1 MTEEPST
8 QQPQQLGEQE
18 SSQLQ
23 LTVLYG
29 SHSSSSTAVCYLL
42 EISGVKILLDCG
54 WDTNYD
60 PALLEP
66 LKLIADKIQLV
77 LISHADL
84 EHMGALAYA
93 YKNFQLKAQCWCT
106 KPVLK
111 FGHLNMY
118 DAVLNGTAPFTL
130 DDVDQCISRCKEC
143 AFQQELKVKHGEG
156 QGEILVTSRASGRS
170 LGGAIWSVVNE
181 ESALNVQ
188 YSSDTYLR
196 REGLLDGMDLA
207 AMTKDPTLLILDCLG
222 VTGRPTPQY
231 GGESKD
237 RLLLRA
243 LEDTLKR
250 GGDVLIPAPC
260 TSRVIEVLLLLNEEW
275 ARNSVLRQFDLVLLT
290 RVSSI
295 LGVAENHVEWV
306 SRRLQE
312 IDVTTKDSPL
322 RFPNVQ
328 VVDSFEDAFPPAATK
343 RGRPGRVVICGGSDL
358 EQSSFSREAF
368 VREIS
373 HRPNCL
379 VMLLFS
385 SFIKTSV
392 ATQLANKSRLVE
404 MEEERWVDL
413 VGDEL
418 VEWTK
423 KRDLQQLERQREQEN
438 EVEMEKFEI
447 MEEEE
452 DSAAGSGTTASGVMV
467 KQLAYYADRSLFKDA
482 HDKDETF
489 TFVPQFLEEEH
500 AGWDE
505 YGAIF
510 DTRGLVKK
518 SLEDGPRSAAQ
529 QQQPAAAASAAVAMS
544 HKPSSLQDMGPRKK
558 ERITVRHP
566 VSCQVAFLDFDGRNS
581 RGDLLEIVDQIK
593 PKKLVVVRCAQRE
606 SEAFGFDCQSKA
618 SCGVALT
625 PSPGET
631 LDVAAD
637 SSVVRVRIPDET
649 LQTSPSAVTF
659 GGFTIQ
665 RIRGKMALMSSLAT
679 AAAAAAATTTA
690 ATTGKQPEKRRRVLV
705 TAGEVPSIVSLREDG
720 GDGSGGGGGGGGGG
734 KGAGDGASEEE
745 VLDRGE
751 CAWVSKNKEP
761 DLTFVLKKL
770 KQHNVPVLLVS
781 SVLMCGH
788 NQEVQVWKPADGR
801 MLVNGPLCDLYYETR
816 KIVYSC
822 FALV

>member
-1 MTEEPST
+1 MSTEEPPN
-8 QQPQQLGEQE
+8 QQPQLGEQE

-130 DDVDQCISRCKEC
+130 DDVDQCILRCKEC

-156 QGEILVTSRASGRS
+156 QGEILVTARASGRS
-170 LGGAIWSVVNE
+170 MGGAIWSVVNE

-196 REGLLDGMDLA
+196 REALLDGMDLA

-222 VTGRPTPQY
+222 VTGRPVPQY
-231 GGESKD
+231 GGETKE

-250 GGDVLIPAPC
+250 GGDVLIPTPC

-275 ARNSVLRQFDLVLLT
+275 TRNSVLRQFDLVLLT

-368 VREIS
+368 IREIS
-373 HRPNCL
+373 HRSNCL

-385 SFIKTSV
+385 SCIKTSV
-392 ATQLANKSRLVE
+392 AMQLANKSRLIE

-413 VGDEL
+413 TGEEL

-452 DSAAGSGTTASGVMV
+452 DSAVGGTTVSGVVV
-467 KQLAYYADRSLFKDA
+467 KQLAYYTDRSLFKDA
-482 HDKDETF
+482 HNKDETF

-500 AGWDE
+500 VGWDE

-510 DTRGLVKK
+510 DTHGLMKK
-518 SLEDGPRSAAQ
+518 SLEDGPRSTMTTTPQHQ
-529 QQQPAAAASAAVAMS
+529 QQQQSTTMNKS
-544 HKPSSLQDMGPRKK
+544 SSLQDMGPRKK

-566 VSCQVAFLDFDGRNS
+566 VLCQVAFLDFDGRNS

-649 LQTSPSAVTF
+649 LQTSSSAVTF

-665 RIRGKMALMSSLAT
+665 RIRGKMALMSSLA
-679 AAAAAAATTTA
+679 AASTTTTA
-690 ATTGKQPEKRRRVLV
+690 TGKQPEKRRRVLV

-720 GDGSGGGGGGGGGG
+720 DGGGSGG
-734 KGAGDGASEEE
+734 KKEKSEEE

-770 KQHNVPVLLVS
+770 KQNNVPVLLVS

-801 MLVNGPLCDLYYETR
+801 MLVSGPLCDLYYETR

-822 FALV
+822 FALI